1 MIRTETEYQA
11 AVKRLDAERERI
23 NEQRTI
29 LERSGLKPLEV
40 KRAIDPVL
48 SFHLQLQ
55 EEVDSYV
62 RIKRGDFREVE
73 NLMGMGRLLIGLR
86 IYLGLSQRQLAQKL
100 EVDESQIS
108 RDERNEY
115 RGVSFE
121 RAHIILEALGVR
133 LVTRVEPPEPI
144 AELAAVGDGGHK

>member
-1 MIRTETEYQA
+1 MIRTEAEYQA
-11 AVKRLDAERERI
+11 AMKRLDAERERI

-29 LERSGLKPLEV
+29 LERSGLKPSEV

-86 IYLGLSQRQLAQKL
+86 IYLGLSQRQLAQKM
-100 EVDESQIS
+100 EIDESQVS

-115 RGVSFE
+115 RGISFE
-121 RAHIILEALGVR
+121 RAQAILEALGVR
-133 LVTRVEPPEPI
+133 LVTRVEPPGPI
-144 AELAAVGDGGHK
+144 AELTATGN

>member
-1 MIRTETEYQA
+1 MIRTETEYQSA
-11 AVKRLDAERERI
+11 IQRLDAERERI
-23 NEQRTI
+23 NEQRAI
-29 LERSGLKPLEV
+29 LERSGLKPSEV

-55 EEVDSYV
+55 EEVISYV

-73 NLMGMGRLLIGLR
+73 NLTGMGRLMIGLR
-86 IYLGLSQRQLAQKL
+86 IYLGMSQRQLARKL
-100 EVDESQIS
+100 GIDESQVS

-121 RAHIILEALGVR
+121 RAQAILEALGVR
-133 LVTRVEPPEPI
+133 LVTRVEAPEPI
-144 AELAAVGDGGHK
+144 AELTHAEK

>member
-29 LERSGLKPLEV
+29 LERSCLKPAEV

-55 EEVDSYV
+55 EEVYSYV

-100 EVDESQIS
+100 EIDESQVS

-115 RGVSFE
+115 RGISFE
-121 RAHIILEALGVR
+121 RAHAILEALGVR
-133 LVTRVEPPEPI
+133 LFTRVEAPEPI
-144 AELAAVGDGGHK
+144 A

>member
-29 LERSGLKPLEV
+29 LERSGLKPSEV

-100 EVDESQIS
+100 EIDESQVS

-115 RGVSFE
+115 RGISME
-121 RAHIILEALGVR
+121 RAHAILEALGVR

-144 AELAAVGDGGHK
+144 AELVTTGTGH

>member
-29 LERSGLKPLEV
+29 LERSGLKPSEV

-48 SFHLQLQ
+48 GFHLKLQ

-73 NLMGMGRLLIGLR
+73 NLIGMGRLLIGLR
-86 IYLGLSQRQLAQKL
+86 IFLGLSQRQLAQKL
-100 EVDESQIS
+100 EIDESQVS

-121 RAHIILEALGVR
+121 RAHAILEALGVR
-133 LVTRVEPPEPI
+133 LVTRVEAPEPI
-144 AELAAVGDGGHK
+144 AELTNTHK

>member
-1 MIRTETEYQA
+1 MIRTETEYQSA
-11 AVKRLDAERERI
+11 IQRLDAERERI
-23 NEQRTI
+23 NEQRAI
-29 LERSGLKPLEV
+29 LERSGLKPSEV

-73 NLMGMGRLLIGLR
+73 NLTGMGRLMIGLR
-86 IYLGLSQRQLAQKL
+86 IYLGMSQRQLARKL
-100 EVDESQIS
+100 GIDESQVS

-121 RAHIILEALGVR
+121 RAQAILEALGVR
-133 LVTRVEPPEPI
+133 LVTRVEAPEPI
-144 AELAAVGDGGHK
+144 AELTHAEK

>member
-29 LERSGLKPLEV
+29 LERSGLKPAEV

-62 RIKRGDFREVE
+62 RIKRGDFREIE

-100 EVDESQIS
+100 EIDESQVS

-115 RGVSFE
+115 RGISFE
-121 RAHIILEALGVR
+121 RAQAILEALGVR
-133 LVTRVEPPEPI
+133 LVTRVEAPEPI
-144 AELAAVGDGGHK
+144 AEPATSGS